1 MTVRFSNKFRMRL
14 RRYGIKS
21 YQRFLT
27 VLEDTPVFVA
37 SEYLEEIAQDMADDV
52 VKYIKKQPHY
62 WPPLNEQYLA
72 WKQRNEL
79 DERMLIATENYIDSI
94 GIQQI
99 KRGKGVQIR
108 VGVPNKPIE
117 EDSELTYDDLARI
130 HEHGTETI
138 PARPHWRPVF
148 NKWIRRRGVMSRK
161 LLKGIEEE
169 IIKEVKKMVK
179 REVEATDVRPNEPLE
194 R

>member
-27 VLEDTPVFVA
+27 VLEDSPVFIA
-37 SEYLEEIAQDMADDV
+37 ADYLEEIAQDMADDV
-52 VKYIKKQPHY
+52 VKYIEKQPHY
-62 WPPLNEQYLA
+62 WPVLKERYRE
-72 WKQRNEL
+72 WKLRNEL
-79 DERMLIATENYIDSI
+79 DERMLIATGDYIDSI

-108 VGVPNKPIE
+108 VGVPNKTIE
-117 EDSELTYDDLARI
+117 DTDLKYDQLARI
-130 HEHGTETI
+130 HEYGTETI

-148 NKWIRRRGVMSRK
+148 NKWRRRKGVMSRK
-161 LLKGIEEE
+161 LLKDIEEE

-179 REVEATDVRPNEPLE
+179 RETEATDVRPNEPLE